1 MHHGAFTE
9 NSTDRHVASRRNLLD
24 SGAIL
29 PPPAAPAIHA
39 TAAGFLAGPVHDA
52 LNCLAST
59 GCAVVRLDEPLTARQ
74 FLAFGALLGEAMP
87 EKDPAVLPYVEEE
100 VILNLRREHAT
111 TADVSLQPFA
121 TNSLSLHTESSGRK
135 AAEQPRYIVL
145 MCVTPGNDPTAS
157 QTVLV
162 PMADVQRRIGPE
174 AAATLRQTRYRHS
187 AEGPSLLRT
196 VDGRPVFSFRDFQS
210 QPLQWT
216 HLGQDA
222 GGVNQAVLGLLAAM
236 YGTSATGVHWARGM
250 IVVIDNTFFFHGRTA
265 SPPAAAAS
273 AAPRHLKRLRIM

>member
-1 MHHGAFTE
+1 MT
-9 NSTDRHVASRRNLLD
+9 SREKLLD
-24 SGAIL
+24 GGGIL
-29 PPPAAPAIHA
+29 PPPATPIIHA
-39 TAAGFLAGPVHDA
+39 TAAAFLDGPVRDA
-52 LNCLAST
+52 LKCLAST
-59 GCAVVRLDEPLTARQ
+59 GCAVVQLDEPLPARR

-145 MCVTPGNDPTAS
+145 MCVAPGHDPTAS

-162 PMADVQRRIGPE
+162 PMAAVESRIGPQ
-174 AAATLRQTRYRHS
+174 AAATLRVTRYRHS
-187 AEGPSLLRT
+187 AEGPHLLRT
-196 VDGRPVFSFRDFQS
+196 VDGRPVFSFRDFLS
-210 QPLQWT
+210 QTLQWT

-222 GGVNQAVLGLLAAM
+222 DDVNRAVLSLLAAM